1 MRHSHSVKSSV
12 LKIKKSYN
20 EIMQILDSKLQK
32 QVKVVS
38 KRLGLNPNEVINRAV
53 SSYLDS
59 VKEFTDFQK
68 ELHLWDVLSAET
80 LRKYKF

>member
-1 MRHSHSVKSSV
+1 MSSI

-20 EIMQILDSKLQK
+20 KHMQILDTKLQK

-38 KRLGLNPNEVINRAV
+38 KRLGLNPRDVVNRAV
-53 SSYLDS
+53 SSYLWS
-59 VKEFTDFQK
+59 MKEFTDLQK